1 LAGVDVERDD
11 AVAVEVV
18 AEPAAAVPV
27 GRRVTRAPE
36 REVRLGI
43 VRGGVPDRGA
53 ARAPRVAGPRV
64 VAGLAGARDR
74 VEAPNFLARLRVE
87 RRDVAADSHVA
98 AARAY
103 DDFVLEDVGRHR
115 DRVVLLRV
123 GDDAIPLELAAL

>member
-18 AEPAAAVPV
+18 AEPPAAVPI
-27 GRRVTRAPE
+27 GRRIARAPE

-53 ARAPRVAGPRV
+53 TRAPRVAGPRV

-74 VEAPNFLARLRVE
+74 VEAPDFLAGLRIE
-87 RRDVAADSHVA
+87 RRDVSANSHVA
-98 AARAY
+98 AARA
-103 DDFVLEDVGRHR
+103 DD
-115 DRVVLLRV
+115 
-123 GDDAIPLELAAL
+123 